1 MKSETKKLL
10 ENNIQRHIFRTW
22 ERSLKSQKALNIEGK
37 NGYVGLYKI
46 FKFCFSKDTSRRK
59 IIKPRV
65 RRYLHYIYVFITE
78 KRLLPSY
85 IKYSYKLIRK
95 RQTIPFLKKIH
106 RRCEQI
112 YNEGIQVVN

>member
-1 MKSETKKLL
+1 MQR
-10 ENNIQRHIFRTW
+10 NIFTTW

-37 NGYVGLYKI
+37 NGYTGLYKI
-46 FKFCFSKDTSRRK
+46 FKFRFSKDISRK
-59 IIKPRV
+59 KMIKPRV
-65 RRYLHYIYVFITE
+65 GRYLQYIYVFIFE
-78 KRLLPSY
+78 KRLLSSY